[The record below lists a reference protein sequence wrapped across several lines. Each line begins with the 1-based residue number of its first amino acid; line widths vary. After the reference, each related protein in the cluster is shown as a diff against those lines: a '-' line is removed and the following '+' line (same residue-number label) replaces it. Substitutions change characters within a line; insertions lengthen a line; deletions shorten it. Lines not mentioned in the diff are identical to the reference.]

1 MKIMFFCWA
10 QEIQNEFLHATKYL
24 SRFEQNFVLAPIIR
38 IKDKTHYQEAITQ
51 LSEVS
56 KNITVSPIYLKSPNS
71 NFTNLLKPNIFIS
84 DFLSIVK
91 AIRKSNPEVIVCFY
105 ISHAYPLALL
115 KKLSNFAL
123 CTVAMGSDV
132 NLENSFLQKEARKF
146 IYRNCDLIFA
156 RSWKLKE
163 KIEEEHLCK
172 VIVSPSSTDTTFFR
186 PLNYKIMLRDKWH
199 ISQDKQVIL
208 TVCRLDRNKAVDVL
222 LKALQRLKENNVEV
236 LIVGDGTERK
246 NLEELT
252 VSLKLQ
258 NKVTFLG
265 LKNRRELLEL
275 YNLSDIFTLTSYSE
289 GLPRVLIEAM
299 ACGCI
304 PIVTNVGSISA
315 LTVDGYNGFTLPPGN
330 YTALS
335 EKIKNVLDLPDEE
348 REKIQ
353 TKARQSVV
361 EKFDGEKI
369 WSLMVE
375 TIKASI
381 PTLK

>member
-1 MKIMFFCWA
+1 
-10 QEIQNEFLHATKYL
+10 
-24 SRFEQNFVLAPIIR
+24 
-38 IKDKTHYQEAITQ
+38 
-51 LSEVS
+51 
-56 KNITVSPIYLKSPNS
+56 
-71 NFTNLLKPNIFIS
+71 
-84 DFLSIVK
+84 
-91 AIRKSNPEVIVCFY
+91 
-105 ISHAYPLALL
+105 
-115 KKLSNFAL
+115 
-123 CTVAMGSDV
+123 
-132 NLENSFLQKEARKF
+132 
-146 IYRNCDLIFA
+146 
-156 RSWKLKE
+156 
-163 KIEEEHLCK
+163 
-172 VIVSPSSTDTTFFR
+172 
-186 PLNYKIMLRDKWH
+186 MLRDKWH

-208 TVCRLDRNKAVDVL
+208 TVCRLDKNKAVDVL